1 MECITGSGTET
12 ETHYEGADNL
22 RAMRS
27 AVHYQ
32 AWLTRH
38 VTRTVH
44 AAHAARV
51 VDFGAGLGD
60 YARPVSRLAA
70 VTCVEPDASLR
81 DGLEREGFATTAN
94 IADLPAGAFDL
105 VYSLNV
111 LEHIRRDVEALRQ
124 VRRVLAPGGSLL
136 LYVPAFACLY
146 SAMDAKVGHYRRY
159 RYRGLAARVQQAGL
173 QVISGRYAD
182 SLGFLAALAYRVA
195 RGDGTLSPASV
206 AAYDRFVFP
215 VSRVLDTVLHP
226 FFGKNLW
233 LVARAPDATVKDYPL
248 PCEASAP

>member
-1 MECITGSGTET
+1 MKPLPA

-27 AVHYQ
+27 AVRYQ

-44 AAHAARV
+44 AAHACRV

-70 VTCVEPDASLR
+70 VTCVEPDATLR
-81 DGLEREGFATTAN
+81 DTLEREGFATAAN

-111 LEHIRRDVEALRQ
+111 LEHIRQDVEALREI
-124 VRRVLAPGGSLL
+124 RRVLAPGGTVL
-136 LYVPAFACLY
+136 LYVPAFARLY

-159 RYRGLAARVQQAGL
+159 RYRGLADRVQRAGL
-173 QVISGRYAD
+173 QGVSGRYAD
-182 SLGFLAALAYRVA
+182 SLGFLAALAYRVT

-206 AAYDRFVFP
+206 AVYDRFVFP

-233 LVARAPDATVKDYPL
+233 LVARATDAAVNGRQAPNSQAEQR
-248 PCEASAP
+248 EA